1 MLLYSSIKASQAMT
15 DIKEV
20 WFAIRKRVNPKIK
33 FYVLGVHVCQ
43 VPIKHDAIACIKVDY
58 TDVITG
64 FCNPSCIDQACAW
77 NQDTKKVVAPKR
89 IADLFVRKRLASSE
103 DKNVDKTA

>member
-58 TDVITG
+58 TNVITG

-77 NQDTKKVVAPKR
+77 NQGTKKVVAPKR